1 MRQSIDWLKLAS
13 VNIAT
18 PDEAGVTVSVGS
30 QTGAECICLPEFFK
44 ALWLWRHQFR
54 PAM

>member
-1 MRQSIDWLKLAS
+1 MQQSIDWLKLAS

-30 QTGAECICLPEFFK
+30 QTGAIHILPEFFK